1 MYDGMTGVI
10 AASRPMVNASTY
22 TVDPKTVGGIGTVC
36 GYTFFLPVDSAGT
49 TISWAMHDDASQALA
64 AVKAVLANPSS
75 MLAAKTT
82 KMNDLLNDVAP
93 YFRCSD
99 DSVVKVYYFLWSLY
113 LMYFTRGDR
122 GMQVIPHTQVKW

>member
-1 MYDGMTGVI
+1 
-10 AASRPMVNASTY
+10 
-22 TVDPKTVGGIGTVC
+22 
-36 GYTFFLPVDSAGT
+36 
-49 TISWAMHDDASQALA
+49 
-64 AVKAVLANPSS
+64 

-99 DSVVKVYYFLWSLY
+99 DSIVKVYYFLWSLY

-122 GMQVIPHTQVKW
+122 GMQVIPHTQVK